1 MVNIDEAKQ
10 LANYF
15 SDGSPGYILEF
26 NNLEWDLYTKKIVD
40 LEFKKD
46 LVVLKEIPS
55 KNFLSQR
62 ILVIT

>member
-26 NNLEWDLYTKKIVD
+26 NNLEWDLYTKKIVGFGIQ
-40 LEFKKD
+40 ED
-46 LVVLKEIPS
+46 LVALKEIPS